1 MCWQNFVRSKREWKW
16 NGQKP
21 QLNRGSDQSSRIS
34 QVFTG
39 HKFKFVTQLV
49 SDLGEWKK
57 LKLKICAVRGYDN
70 NKAPT
75 SSICPVAICLSLHL
89 HLCVCAN
96 VLRVHMCATLL
107 YEYSCGTRS
116 FICSHYNYQRT
127 KRTSPP
133 VHVRNLFAHLHLQRE
148 LKQEQ
153 DQRTAGRKDYRTS
166 VSLPSYTNKLISARH
181 SKCLEHS
188 AMFVIEYH
196 AGGQDEISLP
206 KRQPVGQIMQ
216 N

>member
-1 MCWQNFVRSKREWKW
+1 MKR
-16 NGQKP
+16 QKP

-34 QVFTG
+34 QVLAG

-75 SSICPVAICLSLHL
+75 KHLSCRHLPFAPSPFVYVCECPSCAYVCNIVVWIFVWHSLVYL
-89 HLCVCAN
+89 LALQLPKDQKDLAARTRTQFVC
-96 VLRVHMCATLL
+96 T
-107 YEYSCGTRS
+107 
-116 FICSHYNYQRT
+116 
-127 KRTSPP
+127 PP
-133 VHVRNLFAHLHLQRE
+133 PPRGAE
-148 LKQEQ
+148 TGAGPE
-153 DQRTAGRKDYRTS
+153 DQRTTGRKDYRTS